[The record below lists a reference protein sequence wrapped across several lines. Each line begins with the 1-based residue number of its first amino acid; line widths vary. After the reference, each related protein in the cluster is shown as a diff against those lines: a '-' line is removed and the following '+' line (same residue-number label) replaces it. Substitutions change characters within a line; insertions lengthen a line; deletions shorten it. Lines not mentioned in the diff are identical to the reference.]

1 MSSKIDRRVS
11 VAPMM
16 GWTDKHDRY
25 FLRLISPNTLLY
37 TVMITTGAL
46 IYGKKFEVFEY
57 NAEEHPVALQLGG
70 SDPAD
75 LAECARIAEKTY
87 GYDEINLNCGCPSDR
102 VQKGQFGACLMA
114 SPKLVADCV
123 DAMKQ
128 QVSVPVTVKNRIGID
143 DQDSYDFLADFV
155 GTVAEKGCDT
165 FIVHARKAYLN
176 GLSPAENRTVPPL
189 KWDYVHRLKKEMPH
203 LSIIINGGIKTVAE
217 VQQNLSAVDGVMI
230 GREAY
235 SNPYLLADIEAEIFQ
250 NKNVPSRD
258 AVIEALIPYVDRAAA
273 EGVPLKDITRHIL
286 GLYQGLRGA
295 RRWRQILSQEAYKPA
310 ANSNVIRDAL
320 KAVSA
325 L

>member
-1 MSSKIDRRVS
+1 
-11 VAPMM
+11 MM